1 MTSHACV
8 ADKRQE
14 RKAETA
20 LPPTVHMVSWD
31 AVGVL
36 SHAWHSIVGSAAAAD
51 VAAAAAAAATA
62 AAATVVNVVVD
73 VDAAPYSPAS
83 SDA

>member
-1 MTSHACV
+1 
-8 ADKRQE
+8 
-14 RKAETA
+14 
-20 LPPTVHMVSWD
+20 MVSWD

-51 VAAAAAAAATA
+51 VAAAAAAATA

>member
-1 MTSHACV
+1 
-8 ADKRQE
+8 
-14 RKAETA
+14 
-20 LPPTVHMVSWD
+20 MVSWD

-51 VAAAAAAAATA
+51 VAAAAAATAT
-62 AAATVVNVVVD
+62 ATVVNVVVD

>member
-51 VAAAAAAAATA
+51 VAAAAAATAT
-62 AAATVVNVVVD
+62 ATVVNVVVD

>member
-51 VAAAAAAAATA
+51 VAAAAAAATA